1 MTDQSGDNRLADA
14 RYEYHA
20 LLYDLALLTHD
31 KRLEGDVY
39 RRLVGT
45 SERHVVT
52 SLVVHAL
59 HVLVDNLT
67 DTQREPVVDM
77 LRARAARLV
86 ARFGERL
93 DTDDGPALD
102 DDELNDALRRFLDD
116 EEGAP

>member
-1 MTDQSGDNRLADA
+1 M
-14 RYEYHA
+14 
-20 LLYDLALLTHD
+20 LTRD

-39 RRLVGT
+39 RRLVG
-45 SERHVVT
+45 SGERHVVT
-52 SLVVHAL
+52 NLVVYAL

-67 DTQREPVVDM
+67 DEQRQPVVDM

-93 DTDDGPALD
+93 DTDDSPALD

-116 EEGAP
+116 GAP